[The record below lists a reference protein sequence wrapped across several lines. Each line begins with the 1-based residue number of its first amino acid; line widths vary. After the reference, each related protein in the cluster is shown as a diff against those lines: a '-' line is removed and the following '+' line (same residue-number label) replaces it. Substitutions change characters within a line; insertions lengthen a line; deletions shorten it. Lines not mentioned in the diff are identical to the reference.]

1 MLDETPMDEVSWWV
15 ESTQSSNSNVSLFV
29 IVNRLQA
36 ESGAWREIMVLLIL
50 IAALIVAA
58 RLIYCTGN
66 TNIGNALT
74 HYSTPFP
81 LNGAKHHSL
90 LGTDRS

>member
-1 MLDETPMDEVSWWV
+1 MDEVSWWV

-29 IVNRLQA
+29 IVNRPQA
-36 ESGAWREIMVLLIL
+36 EYGAWREIMVLLIL

-58 RLIYCTGN
+58 RLIDYTGN
-66 TNIGNALT
+66 MDIGNAPT
-74 HYSTPFP
+74 PYSTPFP
-81 LNGAKHHSL
+81 LNGEKLHSL